1 MQQYFV
7 NEINGVFKLKDE
19 DFYHLTT
26 VLRAK
31 NKKII
36 CIKDDIAYLCNFLY
50 DGSNYNIE
58 IIEKQDRFNE
68 LPIDIELYQALIR
81 NENFDLVLQKATE
94 LGVSAVAPTI
104 FSRNV
109 VKIDKSK
116 EESKIKRYET
126 IVKNSSEQSH
136 RNIVPEILPITNLKN
151 ITLNNNE
158 IGIVCYEKCDLTKN
172 LSTLKEKI
180 NKSKKIKVVIGPE
193 GGITN
198 DEHLLLIHKGF
209 YSVSLGKRILRSET
223 AAFNILSILEYII
236 EMEN

>member
-7 NEINGVFKLKDE
+7 NEINNSFRLKDE

-31 NKKII
+31 NKRII
-36 CIKDDIAYLCNFLY
+36 CIKDDIAYLCDFIY
-50 DGSNYNIE
+50 DGNEYTIN
-58 IIEKQDRFNE
+58 IIEKQDRDNE
-68 LPIDIELYQALIR
+68 LSIDIELYQALIR

-94 LGVSAVAPTI
+94 LGVSSIAPTI
-104 FSRNV
+104 FTRNV

-116 EESKIKRYET
+116 EDTKIKRYET
-126 IVKNSSEQSH
+126 IVKNASEQSH
-136 RNIVPEILPITNLKN
+136 RNIVPEILPITNLKD
-151 ITLNNNE
+151 ITLCDGE
-158 IGIVCYEKCDLTKN
+158 IGIVCFEKCDTTKN
-172 LSTLKEKI
+172 LSTLKNIIK
-180 NKSKKIKVVIGPE
+180 NSKKIKVVIGPE

-198 DEHLLLIHKGF
+198 EEHLLLINKGF
-209 YSVSLGKRILRSET
+209 YTVSLGKRILRSET